1 MTTNAKTSPKDVF
14 MQLLS
19 IVTLYLSAFG
29 FGGMLF
35 QYINI
40 YLPDIL
46 TSDYYQVSNYYSGL
60 RGALA
65 TLVIVFPVYIWTNW
79 FLTNELI
86 RVPEKLELRT
96 RKWLLYF
103 TVFASA
109 GVIIGDL
116 ISLIYNFLQ
125 GELTTRFILK
135 IIVILMIAGAVFGY
149 YLWVLRRDNQINIG
163 LGMKVFIWSV
173 IAVVGLGVVTGFFVA
188 GSPQV
193 ERLRKLDQRRVE
205 DLQNI
210 QSQIIFFWQQKNV
223 LPNSLDDLRDS
234 ISGYI
239 PPQDPETKAVYEYS
253 KLGDLKFKLCADF
266 KTEAGPNSATTP
278 VLVGPMGEQIGKASM
293 GNESWQH
300 TKGLVCFDRTIDPVI
315 WKPIK

>member
-1 MTTNAKTSPKDVF
+1 MTTNAKTSPRDVF

-29 FGGMLF
+29 FGGLLF

-40 YLPDIL
+40 YWPDIL
-46 TSDYYQVSNYYSGL
+46 TADYYQVSNYYSGL

-65 TLVIVFPVYIWTNW
+65 TLIIVFPVYIWTNW
-79 FLTNELI
+79 FLTKEEI
-86 RVPEKLELRT
+86 KVPEKLELRT

-135 IIVILMIAGAVFGY
+135 ILVILIIAAAIFGY
-149 YLWVLRRDNQINIG
+149 YLWVLRKDNSISIS
-163 LGMKVFIWSV
+163 LGMKIFVWSV
-173 IAVVGLGVVTGFFVA
+173 IAVVGVAIVTGFFVA

-193 ERLRKLDQRRVE
+193 ERLRKLDQRRVD

-210 QSQIIFFWQQKNV
+210 QSQIIFFWQQKQV
-223 LPNSLDDLRDS
+223 LPSSLDDLRDS
-234 ISGYI
+234 ISGYL
-239 PPQDPETKAVYEYS
+239 PPQDPETRAVYGYT
-253 KLGDLKFKLCADF
+253 KTGDLKFKLCADF
-266 KTEAGPNSATTP
+266 KTEVGPNSVTTP
-278 VLVGPMGEQIGKASM
+278 IVSGPIGQPIGKSM
-293 GNESWQH
+293 GSDNWQH
-300 TKGLVCFDRTIDPVI
+300 AKGLVCFDRTIDPVI